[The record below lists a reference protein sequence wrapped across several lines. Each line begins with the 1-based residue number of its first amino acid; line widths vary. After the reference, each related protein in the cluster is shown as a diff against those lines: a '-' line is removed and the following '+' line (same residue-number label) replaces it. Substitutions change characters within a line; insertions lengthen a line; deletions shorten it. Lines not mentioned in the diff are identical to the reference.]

1 MPTWTKE
8 QNDAILKD
16 KSNIIVSAGAGS
28 GKTAV
33 LSERV
38 IRKLKEGI
46 HVNELLIL
54 TFTNAAAKEMKERI
68 RKKIKK
74 EGLLNELEL
83 LDTSYITTFDSYALS
98 ILKKYHYRLNISNN
112 LQIVDSDLINYKKEK
127 IIDEIFDEY
136 YKSNNKQLL
145 KLINDFCQK
154 DDKDIRNYI
163 LSISSKLDLIID
175 LDKYFNEYEN
185 NYFNEKYLNKILNEF
200 NKLLL
205 DKIKNI
211 KLLLNNLSYY
221 VDEKYNTKINE
232 SLKNLLS
239 SNNYIDIKNN
249 STIKL
254 PPLKTVYEEAK
265 KYKELIKKE
274 TNEIKDLCKYDDLSE
289 IKNNILLTKDYVQI
303 IIKIIKELNKR
314 LFEFKFNN
322 DLYEF
327 NDISKLSIKLLKENE
342 DIKDEIKYSLNE
354 IMIDE
359 YQDTSD
365 IQEEFI
371 SLIEN
376 NNVYMVGDIKQSIY
390 RFRNANPYI
399 FKNKYENYSKL

>member
-136 YKSNNKQLL
+136 YKSNNKQFL

-239 SNNYIDIKNN
+239 SNNYIDIKN
-249 STIKL
+249 I
-254 PPLKTVYEEAK
+254 
-265 KYKELIKKE
+265 
-274 TNEIKDLCKYDDLSE
+274 
-289 IKNNILLTKDYVQI
+289 ILQ
-303 IIKIIKELNKR
+303 
-314 LFEFKFNN
+314 
-322 DLYEF
+322 
-327 NDISKLSIKLLKENE
+327 
-342 DIKDEIKYSLNE
+342 
-354 IMIDE
+354 
-359 YQDTSD
+359 
-365 IQEEFI
+365 
-371 SLIEN
+371 
-376 NNVYMVGDIKQSIY
+376 
-390 RFRNANPYI
+390 
-399 FKNKYENYSKL
+399 